1 MSYANIILSG
11 IPVDNNW
18 IQLSV
23 ITKIM
28 CVILRMCEFQSSCME
43 WVALE
48 QELKIRS
55 LWTVLDMAWF
65 ILKLN

>member
-55 LWTVLDMAWF
+55 L
-65 ILKLN
+65 